1 MKWFAVILLAG
12 LTALNAAHADQV
24 YKWVDAQGN
33 VHYSDKP
40 HPGAEKINIAQ
51 PQGYS
56 APAESGSSKESRA
69 AQSDQGA
76 PPSQPAATQYAIAI
90 TSPVQESSIWNTRSV
105 TVSVKVTPG
114 LGPGDSVTFE
124 LDGKQLGPVSQTSAT
139 FDDLDRGEHTVSATL
154 NTADGQ
160 AIKAAP
166 VKFYLH
172 QTSVFHGKPPMP

>member
-1 MKWFAVILLAG
+1 MKWIAVILLAG
-12 LTALNAAHADQV
+12 LTALNAASADQV

-40 HPGAEKINIAQ
+40 HPGAEKIKIAN
-51 PQGYS
+51 PQSYS
-56 APAESGSSKESRA
+56 APAESGSLKETHA
-69 AQSDQGA
+69 ARGDQRPS
-76 PPSQPAATQYAIAI
+76 PPQAAATQYTIAI
-90 TSPVQESSIWNTRSV
+90 TSPAQQSSVWNTRSV

-124 LDGKQLGPVSQTSAT
+124 LDGKPLSPVAQTSVT
-139 FDDLDRGEHTVSATL
+139 FDDLDRGEHTVAATL

-166 VKFYLH
+166 VTFYLH
-172 QTSVFHGKPPMP
+172 QTTVFHGKPPA